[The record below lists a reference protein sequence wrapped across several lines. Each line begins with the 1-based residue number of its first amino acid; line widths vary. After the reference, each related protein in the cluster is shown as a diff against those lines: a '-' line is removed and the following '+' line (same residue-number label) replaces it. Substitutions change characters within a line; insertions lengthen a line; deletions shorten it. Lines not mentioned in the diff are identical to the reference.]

1 MGLQFTAKD
10 AWCTDKEDKD
20 QFIQVDFLLK
30 TRVTRVGT
38 MRRIT
43 KDHWVS
49 EYFLQF
55 SDDDNTW
62 NDYLENGQVKVGAY
76 ILGFKWLEFS
86 RFDILWSLRPFCSS
100 MTFVLIGCFRDR
112 LKWDLEVWQQISQ
125 NKNYKNWNCGNL
137 YDEGQ
142 SLPLHIYLLTIVLRF
157 SSYI

>member
-86 RFDILWSLRPFCSS
+86 RFDIL
-100 MTFVLIGCFRDR
+100 
-112 LKWDLEVWQQISQ
+112 
-125 NKNYKNWNCGNL
+125 
-137 YDEGQ
+137 
-142 SLPLHIYLLTIVLRF
+142 
-157 SSYI
+157 

>member
-1 MGLQFTAKD
+1 MVLMGLQFTAKD

-38 MRRIT
+38 TRRIT

-62 NDYLENGQVKVGAY
+62 NDYLENGQVKVGHTFW
-76 ILGFKWLEFS
+76 GS
-86 RFDILWSLRPFCSS
+86 SGWS
-100 MTFVLIGCFRDR
+100 FRD
-112 LKWDLEVWQQISQ
+112 LIYYDL
-125 NKNYKNWNCGNL
+125 
-137 YDEGQ
+137 
-142 SLPLHIYLLTIVLRF
+142 
-157 SSYI
+157 